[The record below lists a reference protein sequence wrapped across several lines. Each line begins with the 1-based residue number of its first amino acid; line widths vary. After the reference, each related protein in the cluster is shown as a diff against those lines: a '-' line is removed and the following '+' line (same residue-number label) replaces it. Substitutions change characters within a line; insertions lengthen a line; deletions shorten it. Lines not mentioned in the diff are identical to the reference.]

1 MIVGRQAIRT
11 PAPGIEEDPFSTA
24 IRPSTVREVSILD
37 VLLALGPHRRMI
49 LIVTLVCAIAGY
61 GLSWLVRPS
70 FTARVVVLPPQQDHS
85 LAAGMMSELSNLGVL
100 GGLAGSGLG
109 MKNQVDLY
117 ADLFRSQTVQD
128 GLIKQF
134 NLKHVYG
141 EKYLSR
147 TRKDLTKHST
157 IKTDLKSNLI
167 TITFTDH
174 DPKRAA
180 AVANAYVDQ
189 YQDLSQH
196 LAISEASQR
205 RVFFERQMAQAK
217 SQLANAEEALVAT
230 EQKTGLVS
238 LDSQER
244 ALIASAATL
253 RAQITV
259 KQAEIQSM
267 QAYATPENPQLIQA
281 ERSLASLQDQLNKM
295 GAGGDT
301 LGEQFVVPQKKVPK
315 ESMEYIRR
323 LRDVKYYQT
332 IFDIL
337 ARQYEAARLDEARE
351 GELVQVVDP
360 ALVPDRKSSPIR
372 LLWAVVALLIGLAVS
387 VSIVLTRATLEW
399 MRRDPD
405 TGRKMIA
412 VRRVWFGG
420 GGSRAA

>member
-11 PAPGIEEDPFSTA
+11 PAPGIEEDPFATA
-24 IRPSTVREVSILD
+24 IRPSTVREISILD
-37 VLLALGPHRRMI
+37 VLLALGPHRRMV
-49 LIVTLVCAIAGY
+49 LIVTLACAVAGY
-61 GLSWLVRPS
+61 AFSWLVRPS
-70 FTARVVVLPPQQDHS
+70 YTASVVVLPPQQNQS
-85 LAAGMMSELSNLGVL
+85 LASSMMSRLSNLGAL
-100 GGLAGSGLG
+100 GGLAGGGLDL
-109 MKNQVDLY
+109 KNQVDLY
-117 ADLFRSQTVQD
+117 AALFKTQTVQD
-128 GLIKQF
+128 GLIRQF
-134 NLKHVYG
+134 DLQRVYDQ
-141 EKYLSR
+141 KYLSR
-147 TRKDLTKHST
+147 TRKELAKHSS
-157 IKTDLKSNLI
+157 IKTDIKSNLI
-167 TITFTDH
+167 TIAFTDH
-174 DPKRAA
+174 DARRAA

-189 YQDLSQH
+189 YQNLSQH

-205 RVFFERQMAQAK
+205 RVFFERQMNQAK
-217 SQLANAEEALVAT
+217 NQLADAEQALVTT

-244 ALIASAATL
+244 ALIASAASL

-267 QAYATPENPQLIQA
+267 QAYATPENPQLVSAQ
-281 ERSLASLQDQLNKM
+281 RNLASLEDQLNKM

-301 LGEQFVVPQKKVPK
+301 VGEQFLVPQGKVPK
-315 ESMEYIRR
+315 ASMEYIRR

-360 ALVPDRKSSPIR
+360 ALVPDRKSSPSR
-372 LLWAVVALLIGLAVS
+372 LLWTAVALLIGLAVS

-412 VRRVWFGG
+412 VRRIWFGG